1 LVCGLIAVSAAP
13 LNLTVISSKVTS
25 SKALDAALNLIVT
38 QTEISLEYYITSCV
52 DVYGPRLIATVCSD
66 LVLEHDC
73 ERISGF
79 FEQSDRSSPR
89 APMGFRALLPH
100 CSEGFGRSV
109 PNRDRSKVKVLAARQ
124 IRCLTNHGRAMTP
137 QSQNALCLKLYD
149 DGQG

>member
-1 LVCGLIAVSAAP
+1 MKSAGRSVKPDRHANGNQLRILDKIMCGGIW
-13 LNLTVISSKVTS
+13 T
-25 SKALDAALNLIVT
+25 
-38 QTEISLEYYITSCV
+38 
-52 DVYGPRLIATVCSD
+52 RLIATVCSD

-137 QSQNALCLKLYD
+137 QRQNALCLKLFD

>member
-1 LVCGLIAVSAAP
+1 MKSAGHSVKPDRHANGNQLRILHKIMCGCIW
-13 LNLTVISSKVTS
+13 T
-25 SKALDAALNLIVT
+25 
-38 QTEISLEYYITSCV
+38 
-52 DVYGPRLIATVCSD
+52 RLIATVCSD

-149 DGQG
+149 DEQG

>member
-1 LVCGLIAVSAAP
+1 MKSAGRSVKPDLHANGNQLRILHKIMCGCIW
-13 LNLTVISSKVTS
+13 T
-25 SKALDAALNLIVT
+25 
-38 QTEISLEYYITSCV
+38 
-52 DVYGPRLIATVCSD
+52 RLIATVCSD

>member
-1 LVCGLIAVSAAP
+1 MKSAGRSVKPARHANGNQLRILHKIMCGCIW
-13 LNLTVISSKVTS
+13 T
-25 SKALDAALNLIVT
+25 
-38 QTEISLEYYITSCV
+38 
-52 DVYGPRLIATVCSD
+52 RLIATVCSD

-100 CSEGFGRSV
+100 CSEGFGRSG

-149 DGQG
+149 DEQG